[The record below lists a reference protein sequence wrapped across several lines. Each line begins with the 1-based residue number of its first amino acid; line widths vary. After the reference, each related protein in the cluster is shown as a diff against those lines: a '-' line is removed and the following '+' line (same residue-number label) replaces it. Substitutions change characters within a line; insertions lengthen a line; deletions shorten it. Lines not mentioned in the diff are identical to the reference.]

1 MCKKKGAEA
10 QPRHPFFI
18 LCRGFYGYLDHHR
31 FPGGRMVDI
40 KRVIRLVLWFVVGLV
55 IGGGCTLARAENT
68 PVYQVGY
75 GAPPIRGSAPLG
87 VTAMEACTAC
97 VTRDWSA
104 GYLASLTVV
113 GSSCQI
119 LLGGSPVSA
128 CTVGPVYRC
137 PAGGSLAAG
146 GNYTNNSA
154 ETCINVTPCVAPQT
168 RNSTTGVCEAPPI
181 PSCPAAGTTTPGVTG
196 GFYTGLGSMPATLCI
211 SGCTYSTQGLG
222 VGTST
227 GWGLEAGKS
236 TGATCTN
243 APPSTVPPED
253 PKAKCIIAG
262 QGFGTVNGQ
271 VVCVPPTKTTA
282 PKTTTKTSPGGN
294 STIDQTTTTICTGAG
309 SCTTTT
315 TTTTTS
321 GGSGPGGTGPGSTT
335 SEPTTTE
342 TDQPKSVFCEE
353 NPNSSMCKNS
363 SFAGACGSLPA
374 CDGDAVQCA
383 QAKASFET
391 KCLLEKEP
399 EGAAY
404 TLGKSIAEGG
414 SDSVISPLHAS
425 QVETRDIA
433 SIISDAAGQRT
444 LSASCISSQSF
455 TIGLGSYSIDTVL
468 FCSFAQIMG
477 YLFVAVASVHAVKIL
492 AGGSV

>member
-1 MCKKKGAEA
+1 MADFHRLIRSGLYFLVGVMLSAVSVLAYAETPVTQYVGVWSSWAGSWVATYEAAGVEGVAIRNAHCTGPECNGACSYSYSTPTGA
-10 QPRHPFFI
+10 
-18 LCRGFYGYLDHHR
+18 YGVC
-31 FPGGRMVDI
+31 GGT
-40 KRVIRLVLWFVVGLV
+40 LGLV
-55 IGGGCTLARAENT
+55 AGIGSRSWCVDA
-68 PVYQVGY
+68 
-75 GAPPIRGSAPLG
+75 G
-87 VTAMEACTAC
+87 V
-97 VTRDWSA
+97 
-104 GYLASLTVV
+104 AS
-113 GSSCQI
+113 S
-119 LLGGSPVSA
+119 GGSCPV
-128 CTVGPVYRC
+128 V
-137 PAGGSLAAG
+137 
-146 GNYTNNSA
+146 
-154 ETCINVTPCVAPQT
+154 
-168 RNSTTGVCEAPPI
+168 
-181 PSCPAAGTTTPGVTG
+181 PSCPAAGTTTTGVTG
-196 GFYTGLGSMPATLCI
+196 GFYTGAGSMPATLCI

-253 PKAKCIIAG
+253 PKAKCMIAG

-271 VVCVPPTKTTA
+271 VVCVAPTTTTA
-282 PKTTTKTSPGGN
+282 PKTTTTTSPGGN
-294 STIDQTTTTICTGAG
+294 STTNQTTNTTCTGAG

-335 SEPTTTE
+335 SVPTTTQK
-342 TDQPKSVFCEE
+342 DLPKSAFCEE

-363 SFAGACGSLPA
+363 SFAGTCGSPPA

-433 SIISDAAGQRT
+433 SIISSAAGQRT
-444 LSASCISSQSF
+444 LSASCIPSQGF

-477 YLFVAVASVHAVKIL
+477 YLFVAVASVHAVKML